1 MLGSKRNGAGS
12 LVAGLP
18 RDPRR
23 GPFPSVAMEPK
34 KGTRHMPAKVG
45 INGFGRIG
53 RLVTRVMAA
62 DPKRFEVVAINDLF
76 DPDMLAYMFKYD
88 STQGRFAGTVEVKG
102 SALVI
107 NGREIPVCG
116 EKDPSKLPWGKLG
129 VDVVIESTGK
139 FTSKASE
146 GKAGYDTH
154 LVAGAKRVLLSAPA
168 KDKPDATVVLGVNDD
183 ILTPEMK
190 CISNASCTT
199 NSLAPVCKILHEK
212 IGIVKGLMTTVH
224 AYTNDQ
230 AILDMPYKDKR
241 RGRAAAL
248 SIVPSTTG
256 AAKALGEVIPALKGK
271 LDGYALRVPIP
282 TGSITDL
289 TWIAARKVTKD
300 EINAVIREAAA
311 GAMKGI
317 IEYVT
322 DPIVS
327 ADIVGNPASSIFD
340 STNTTVIA
348 DDMVK
353 VTMWYDNEW
362 GYSCRTADL
371 VERLTKLG

>member
-1 MLGSKRNGAGS
+1 MA
-12 LVAGLP
+12 
-18 RDPRR
+18 
-23 GPFPSVAMEPK
+23 
-34 KGTRHMPAKVG
+34 TKVG

-53 RLVTRVMAA
+53 RLVLRAMVERGNKFQIM
-62 DPKRFEVVAINDLF
+62 AINDLF
-76 DPDMLAYMFKYD
+76 DADMLAYMFKYD
-88 STQGRFAGTVEVKG
+88 STQGKFNGTVEVKG
-102 SALVI
+102 TSIVI
-107 NGREIPVCG
+107 NGKEIPILG
-116 EKDPSKLPWGKLG
+116 EKDPAKLPWGKMG

-139 FTSKASE
+139 FTSRAVE

-154 LVAGAKRVLLSAPA
+154 LTAGAKRVLLSAPA
-168 KDKPDATVVLGVNDD
+168 KDKPDATIVLGVNDGE
-183 ILTPEMK
+183 LKASMK

-199 NSLAPVCKILHEK
+199 NSLAPACKVLHEK

-248 SIVPSTTG
+248 NTIPSTTG

-271 LDGYALRVPIP
+271 LHGYALRVPVP
-282 TGSITDL
+282 DGSITDL
-289 TWIAARKVTKD
+289 TFLAARKTSVE
-300 EINAVIREAAA
+300 EIN
-311 GAMKGI
+311 GAMKAAAEGPMKDI

-327 ADIVGNPASSIFD
+327 SDVIGNPASSIFD
-340 STNTTVIA
+340 STNAIVL
-348 DDMVK
+348 DGDMVK

-362 GYSCRTADL
+362 GYSCRSADL
-371 VERLTKLG
+371 IERVAKLK